1 MAWRA
6 RCHFGA
12 STKCHYDPAMIIR
25 KRLAA
30 GVCGL
35 LAALTTALLPTPA
48 VAGEPSAKPAPKV
61 ELVLDVSGSMR
72 ARDIDG
78 QSRMSAAKQAFN
90 EVLDAVPDEVQLG
103 IRTLG
108 ANYPGQDR
116 KLGCKDTKQLYPVG
130 PLDRTEAKT
139 AVGTLA
145 PTGWTPIGPAL
156 LGAADDLKGGGDAT
170 RRVVL
175 ITDGED
181 TCAPLDPCEVARDIA
196 AQGIHLT
203 VDTLGLL
210 PDAKTRKQLSCIAE
224 ATGGTY
230 TSVRHTDELR
240 DRVHQ
245 LVDRAAKP
253 VVTPVATEGAGQCA
267 TAPRLKP
274 GLYSD
279 REKFAEHRWYRVDV
293 RPGQE
298 LRASVSIAADRAVNN
313 DYGVLLRASTV
324 HGREIVRGSEAGSG
338 RTDVISSGL
347 RYPKPAADDT
357 GTDDAPAAETVCLQV
372 SNSFSAPA
380 SVKSEPGLPVELA
393 IDVVEGPSDAS
404 DAASFG
410 LGHGWWLLIALT
422 LAGLL
427 AGLVWG
433 WISRWRVTVW
443 RTH

>member
-1 MAWRA
+1 
-6 RCHFGA
+6 
-12 STKCHYDPAMIIR
+12 MITR

-35 LAALTTALLPTPA
+35 LAAMTVMLAPTPA
-48 VAGEPSAKPAPKV
+48 SAGEPDAKSSPKV
-61 ELVLDVSGSMR
+61 ELTLDVSGSMR

-78 QSRMSAAKQAFN
+78 QSRMAAAKQAFN
-90 EVLDAVPDEVQLG
+90 EVLDAVPDDVQLG

-108 ANYPGQDR
+108 ANYRGEDR
-116 KLGCKDTKQLYPVG
+116 KVGCKDTRQLYPVG

-139 AVGTLA
+139 AVATLT

-156 LGAADDLKGGGDAT
+156 LGAADDLKGGDAS
-170 RRVVL
+170 RRIVL

-181 TCAPLDPCEVARDIA
+181 TCAPLDPCQVARDIA
-196 AQGIHLT
+196 AKGIHLT

-210 PDAKTRKQLSCIAE
+210 PDAKTRNQLSCIAE

-230 TSVRHTDELR
+230 TSVEHTKQLR

-245 LVDRAAKP
+245 LVDRAARP
-253 VVTPVATEGAGQCA
+253 AATPVATQGAGQCA
-267 TAPRLKP
+267 GAPQLKP

-324 HGREIVRGSEAGSG
+324 HGREIVRGAEAGDG

-347 RYPKPAADDT
+347 RYPKPPSEAADDD
-357 GTDDAPAAETVCLQV
+357 GTPAAETVCLQV

-380 SVKSEPGLPVELA
+380 SVKTDPGLPVELTV
-393 IDVVEGPSDAS
+393 DLVDGPSDAS
-404 DAASFG
+404 DAAFLG
-410 LGHGWWLLIALT
+410 LGHGWWLLITLALT
-422 LAGLL
+422 GLVAGLL
-427 AGLVWG
+427 WG

-443 RTH
+443 RTN